1 MTKIPEASSSES
13 VRAASARPPWPPPC
27 QDSGQQNT
35 ACGVLLV
42 DADAQADATLAMG
55 LDPGEHHHG
64 RDLVDAVTYGD
75 PINVVNAKER
85 LDMVVAGREITRLA
99 QAFVTEPRG
108 ADKLAA
114 AFEPLTDRYDRIVID
129 LPPAGGASMI
139 PTVALQVGEYLLV
152 PTTDHPHDF
161 EGHRVL
167 GDDLESSHSDIV
179 LLGVVLYKIAAASK
193 RSRYEAYEQ
202 VRHIL
207 DGAAEPFR
215 TIIRAAPSADVL
227 RDVERITGD
236 RN

>member
-152 PTTDHPHDF
+152 PTTDHPHDL
-161 EGHRVL
+161 EGHRVQ
-167 GDDLESSHSDIV
+167 
-179 LLGVVLYKIAAASK
+179 

-227 RDVERITGD
+227 RDAADEVNDRIADIERITGD